1 MRCRAQE
8 IYDSIFH
15 RGYLIGLVAGQQRQ
29 YYEPVYLPTK
39 SHEATAA
46 GRKDHTIRKA
56 LLYEPWLCSLGEC
69 LGAGVR
75 PPEGICLETCSI
87 YHVFLAV
94 VGSNHVSL
102 ALSHSGLCLCTESH
116 PRSFLRNLEAT
127 SGFSKSQPW
136 FRCNLS
142 CHILNFKRLNRCRM
156 VITKVFQERQIV
168 TKRVM

>member
-94 VGSNHVSL
+94 VGKTQL
-102 ALSHSGLCLCTESH
+102 AAKKLC
-116 PRSFLRNLEAT
+116 SFSSWNVPAFWGHHRLIYLAENN
-127 SGFSKSQPW
+127 K
-136 FRCNLS
+136 
-142 CHILNFKRLNRCRM
+142 IL
-156 VITKVFQERQIV
+156 
-168 TKRVM
+168 